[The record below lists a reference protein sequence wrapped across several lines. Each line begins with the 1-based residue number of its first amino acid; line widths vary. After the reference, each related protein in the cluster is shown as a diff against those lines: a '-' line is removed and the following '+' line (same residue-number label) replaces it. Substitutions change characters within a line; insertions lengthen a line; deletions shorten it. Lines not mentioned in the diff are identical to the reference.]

1 MKSKPFIVVAF
12 ALVIAACSADEGSPD
27 PVSNGSV
34 TTVTTEQTDTSNDGT
49 TEDTAATEESTAVL
63 QSGSSTSLGPSITVQ
78 TFESD
83 PDAVYAIPFED
94 IPPGQNPAYYTP
106 FTVDQGSVRVVWDRW
121 WWGLLDGLGS
131 VTVTNDGSTVAEG
144 NISGEG
150 AVQVQDPSTGSISIY
165 GPNGDVVATVTQED
179 LTEAIREAQAEANIG

>member
-34 TTVTTEQTDTSNDGT
+34 TTVTTEQTDTSIDGT

-63 QSGSSTSLGPSITVQ
+63 QSGSSTSLGPSTTVQ

-106 FTVDQGSVRVVWDRW
+106 FTVDQGSVQVVWDRW
-121 WWGLLDGLGS
+121 WWGLLDGLGT
-131 VTVTNDGSTVAEG
+131 VAVTNDGSTVAEG

-179 LTEAIREAQAEANIG
+179 LTEAIRDAQAEANIG